1 MHLDIQ
7 IAIAGAASGAL
18 FALVATGLMIQFRS
32 SGILNLGLG
41 AVATVSSY
49 LFLYASG
56 SWGWS
61 MPVSIVVSILVGMGI
76 CGLFQFLVVRP
87 LRNSPTVAKIAAT
100 IGLMLTLTAVVVLWF
115 GPLTP
120 PSATLFGEDPESLHF
135 GHPAFIVASNR
146 IWFVIITVVITVA
159 LWAIYRF
166 TRFGRATRA
175 AADNQRA
182 AEGLGYSAQRL
193 ELVNWVI
200 GGGLAAV
207 AGICLGTISP
217 PSSTSITGVL
227 LVAIAIALLA
237 KFQSFGIMLVAGIV
251 VGALQA
257 LATFKSANLQS
268 ATHLTGWSDAL
279 PLIVIVGAVLIG
291 GRGIAAKG
299 ARIEPPFPDAPV
311 VRHPFIGTG
320 AVAVIAVGWILLVP
334 SWLVDPTTVSIISF
348 IWALSVVVVTGY
360 AGQISLAQLSFAG
373 LGAFIAAKS
382 AVVWHLPFPV
392 PVLVGGLVAMVIALA
407 VGAPS
412 LRVRGLNLAV
422 ITLGI
427 AMVADVM
434 FFADVSV
441 TGGQNGIPIPAAKFL
456 GINLNDLTHAR
467 SYSIAALV
475 IAVLLGFGVAMLRKT
490 SVATR
495 MLAIRSNERGAA
507 ASGISAARTKL
518 IAFMIGGFIAGAGG
532 AMEAYRELQINWTN
546 FSFTFSLLLVGYAY
560 LGGITSISG
569 AIAAGILLSGGIVTA
584 IFNFQGNAE
593 QIVGV
598 IGGVGVILIVLF
610 HPEGIGALPRQLV
623 GALARLRHR
632 PDDPTSTKELPVE
645 LGVAES
651 LSPSSARGTATVDV
665 AST

>member
-41 AVATVSSY
+41 AVATFSSY
-49 LFLYASG
+49 LFLYATG

-61 MPVSIVVSILVGMGI
+61 MPISIVTSIAAGMVI
-76 CGLFQFLVVRP
+76 CGIFQFLVVKP
-87 LRNSPTVAKIAAT
+87 LRESPTVAKIAAT
-100 IGLMLTLTAVVVLWF
+100 IGLMLAVTAVVVFWF

-120 PSATLFGEDPESLHF
+120 PSATLFGQNPVSLHF
-135 GHPAFIVASNR
+135 GHPAFIIGSNR
-146 IWFVIITVVITVA
+146 IWFVIITVVITII
-159 LWAIYRF
+159 LWAVYKF

-182 AEGLGYSAQRL
+182 AEGLGYSSQRL
-193 ELVNWVI
+193 EFVNWVI

-237 KFQSFGIMLVAGIV
+237 KFQSFGIMLLAGV
-251 VGALQA
+251 GVGAAQA

-279 PLIVIVGAVLIG
+279 PLIVIVIAVLIG
-291 GRGIAAKG
+291 GRGVAVKG
-299 ARIEPPFPDAPV
+299 SRAERPFPDAPIA
-311 VRHPFIGTG
+311 RHPFIGTG
-320 AVAVIAVGWILLVP
+320 AIAAIAVGWIVLVP
-334 SWLVDPTTVSIISF
+334 NWLVDPTTVSIISF
-348 IWALSVVVVTGY
+348 VWALSVVVVTGY
-360 AGQISLAQLSFAG
+360 AGQISLAQLTFAG

-382 AVVWHLPFPV
+382 AVVWHLPFPL
-392 PVLVGGLVAMVIALA
+392 PVLVGGLVAMVIALV

-434 FFADVSV
+434 FFADISV
-441 TGGQNGIPIPAAKFL
+441 TGGPDGIPIPPAKFL
-456 GINLNDLTHAR
+456 GVNLNALTHAR
-467 SYSIAALV
+467 SFSV
-475 IAVLLGFGVAMLRKT
+475 AVLVVALLLGLGVAMLRKT
-490 SVATR
+490 SLAAR

-507 ASGISAARTKL
+507 ATGISASRTKL
-518 IAFMIGGFIAGAGG
+518 IAFMIGGFIAGVGG
-532 AMEAYRELQINWTN
+532 SMEAYRQLQINWTN

-598 IGGVGVILIVLF
+598 VGGFGVILIVLF
-610 HPEGIGALPRQLV
+610 HPDGIGALPRQFMSVILRRHHEDPPTSEPGGPEVNLGAGPTSMV
-623 GALARLRHR
+623 GASRV
-632 PDDPTSTKELPVE
+632 PTADV
-645 LGVAES
+645 V
-651 LSPSSARGTATVDV
+651 SP
-665 AST
+665 